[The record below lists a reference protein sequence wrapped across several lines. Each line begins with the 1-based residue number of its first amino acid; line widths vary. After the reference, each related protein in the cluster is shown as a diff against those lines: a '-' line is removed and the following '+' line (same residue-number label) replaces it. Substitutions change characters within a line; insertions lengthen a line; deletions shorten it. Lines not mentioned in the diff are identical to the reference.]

1 MARDD
6 DSTIVVRSDE
16 YVLKKKEKLNKIV
29 MNDVVIV
36 SVLGALAIIPICI
49 YLGIRGKDTD

>member
-1 MARDD
+1 MAKDD
-6 DSTIVVRSDE
+6 DSTVVVRSDE